1 MEWPL
6 AIAIPQWTF
15 LRSTITD
22 TGFKKPVQ
30 GAGRPQATVGQ
41 TWNRAPNRL
50 SQMDWSW
57 LKNQVGVDE

>member
-50 SQMDWSW
+50 SQMDWS
-57 LKNQVGVDE
+57 